1 MRYINIWQYHF
12 QNKSYIWVMKKLIL
26 LLLFVP
32 FLSFGQEQ
40 NYPYKW
46 PMYNDTNVNLEVE
59 DPSFEINDGPLIMFD
74 STHKNFFIQ
83 SHLIK
88 PLVDLLLNDGYRVS
102 FLDKEFSKSSL
113 SQATVLVVITAL
125 PFDFA
130 TETSAA
136 NKNTFSENELNELQ
150 NWVNNGGSLL
160 VFSEHAP
167 FDQAINPLLRK
178 FDIESSIGTTVDTI
192 NYESKYGPGMI
203 KFENKNLNTNH
214 PIVNGKYKVEKLVS
228 FGGSALLGSK
238 YQNILKLDES
248 SFNVKHSTGIG
259 PEGKGNSQGL
269 AGMYGSG
276 KVAAFGDSNGFTAM
290 VFNMDNGTKMYAGM
304 NTEGYDWK
312 NFVLNTF
319 RWLTNYSEE

>member
-1 MRYINIWQYHF
+1 
-12 QNKSYIWVMKKLIL
+12 MKKLIL

-32 FLSFGQEQ
+32 LLSFGQEQ

-59 DPSFEINDGPLIMFD
+59 DPTFEINDGPLIMFD

-88 PLVDLLLNDGYRVS
+88 PLVDLLINDGYRVA

-113 SQATVLVVITAL
+113 SQASVLVVITAL

-130 TETSAA
+130 TENSAA
-136 NKNTFSENELNELQ
+136 DKNTFSENELDELQ
-150 NWVNNGGSLL
+150 NWVTDGGSLL
-160 VFSEHAP
+160 AFSEHAP

-238 YQNILKLDES
+238 YENILKLDES

-259 PEGKGNSQGL
+259 PDGKGNSQGL

-290 VFNMDNGTKMYAGM
+290 VFNMDDGTKMYAGM

>member
-1 MRYINIWQYHF
+1 
-12 QNKSYIWVMKKLIL
+12 MKKLIL

-32 FLSFGQEQ
+32 LLSFGQEQ

-59 DPSFEINDGPLIMFD
+59 DPTFEINDGPLIMFD

-113 SQATVLVVITAL
+113 SQAKVLVVITAL

-130 TETSAA
+130 TENSAA
-136 NKNTFSENELNELQ
+136 DKNTFSENELDELQ
-150 NWVNNGGSLL
+150 NWVTDGGSLL
-160 VFSEHAP
+160 AFSEHAP

-238 YQNILKLDES
+238 YENILKLDES

-276 KVAAFGDSNGFTAM
+276 KIAAFGDSNGFTAM
-290 VFNMDNGTKMYAGM
+290 VFNMDDGTKMYAGM

>member
-1 MRYINIWQYHF
+1 
-12 QNKSYIWVMKKLIL
+12 MKKLIL

-32 FLSFGQEQ
+32 LLSFGQEQ

-59 DPSFEINDGPLIMFD
+59 DPTFEINDGPLIMFD

-88 PLVDLLLNDGYRVS
+88 PLVDLLINDGYRVA

-113 SQATVLVVITAL
+113 SQASVLVVITAL

-130 TETSAA
+130 TENSAA
-136 NKNTFSENELNELQ
+136 DKNTFSENELNELQ
-150 NWVNNGGSLL
+150 NWVTDGGSLL
-160 VFSEHAP
+160 AFSEHAP

-238 YQNILKLDES
+238 YENILKLDES

-276 KVAAFGDSNGFTAM
+276 KIAAFGDSNGFTAM
-290 VFNMDNGTKMYAGM
+290 VFNMDDGTKMYAGM

>member
-1 MRYINIWQYHF
+1 
-12 QNKSYIWVMKKLIL
+12 MKKLIL

-32 FLSFGQEQ
+32 LLSFGQEQ

-59 DPSFEINDGPLIMFD
+59 DPTFEINDGPLIMFD

-88 PLVDLLLNDGYRVS
+88 PLVDLLINDGYRVS
-102 FLDKEFSKSSL
+102 FLDKKFSKSSL
-113 SQATVLVVITAL
+113 SQASVLVVITAL

-130 TETSAA
+130 TENSAA
-136 NKNTFSENELNELQ
+136 DKNTFSENELNELQ
-150 NWVNNGGSLL
+150 NWVTNGGSLL
-160 VFSEHAP
+160 AFSEHVP

-238 YQNILKLDES
+238 YENILKLDKS

-276 KVAAFGDSNGFTAM
+276 KIAAFGDSNGFTAM
-290 VFNMDNGTKMYAGM
+290 VFNMDDGTKMYAGM

>member
-1 MRYINIWQYHF
+1 M
-12 QNKSYIWVMKKLIL
+12 
-26 LLLFVP
+26 LFVP
-32 FLSFGQEQ
+32 LLSFGQEQ

-59 DPSFEINDGPLIMFD
+59 DPTFEINDGPLIMFD

-88 PLVDLLLNDGYRVS
+88 PLVDLLINDGYRVS

-113 SQATVLVVITAL
+113 SQASVLVVITAL

-130 TETSAA
+130 TENSAED
-136 NKNTFSENELNELQ
+136 KNTFSENELNELQ

-214 PIVNGKYKVEKLVS
+214 PIVTGKYKVEKLVS

-238 YQNILKLDES
+238 YENILKLDES

-276 KVAAFGDSNGFTAM
+276 KIAAFGDSNGFTAM
-290 VFNMDNGTKMYAGM
+290 VFNMDDGTKMYAGM

>member
-1 MRYINIWQYHF
+1 
-12 QNKSYIWVMKKLIL
+12 MKKLIL

-32 FLSFGQEQ
+32 LLSFGQEQ

-59 DPSFEINDGPLIMFD
+59 DPTFEINDGPLIMFD

-88 PLVDLLLNDGYRVS
+88 PLVDLLINDGYRVS

-113 SQATVLVVITAL
+113 SQASVLVVITAL

-130 TETSAA
+130 TENSAA
-136 NKNTFSENELNELQ
+136 DKNTFSENELDELQ
-150 NWVNNGGSLL
+150 NWVTDGGSLL
-160 VFSEHAP
+160 AFSEHAP

-238 YQNILKLDES
+238 YENILKLDES

-269 AGMYGSG
+269 AGVYGSG
-276 KVAAFGDSNGFTAM
+276 KIAAFGDSNGFTAM
-290 VFNMDNGTKMYAGM
+290 VFNMDDGTKMYAGM

>member
-1 MRYINIWQYHF
+1 
-12 QNKSYIWVMKKLIL
+12 MKKLIL

-32 FLSFGQEQ
+32 LLSFGQEQ

-113 SQATVLVVITAL
+113 SQANVLVVITAL

-130 TETSAA
+130 TENSAA
-136 NKNTFSENELNELQ
+136 DKNTFSENELNELQ
-150 NWVNNGGSLL
+150 NWVSNGGSLL
-160 VFSEHAP
+160 AFSEHAP

-203 KFENKNLNTNH
+203 KFETKNLNTNH

-238 YQNILKLDES
+238 YENILKLDES
-248 SFNVKHSTGIG
+248 SFNVKHST
-259 PEGKGNSQGL
+259 ETTKR
-269 AGMYGSG
+269 
-276 KVAAFGDSNGFTAM
+276 KFAFVSFSKAICIE
-290 VFNMDNGTKMYAGM
+290 F
-304 NTEGYDWK
+304 
-312 NFVLNTF
+312 
-319 RWLTNYSEE
+319 S

>member
-1 MRYINIWQYHF
+1 M
-12 QNKSYIWVMKKLIL
+12 
-26 LLLFVP
+26 LFVP
-32 FLSFGQEQ
+32 LLSFGQEQ

-59 DPSFEINDGPLIMFD
+59 DPTFEINDGPLIMFD

-88 PLVDLLLNDGYRVS
+88 PLVDLLINDGYRVS
-102 FLDKEFSKSSL
+102 FLDKEFSNSSL
-113 SQATVLVVITAL
+113 SQASVLVVITAL

-130 TETSAA
+130 TENSAA
-136 NKNTFSENELNELQ
+136 DKNTFSENELDELQ
-150 NWVNNGGSLL
+150 NWVTDGGSLL
-160 VFSEHAP
+160 AFSEHAP

-238 YQNILKLDES
+238 YENILKLDES

-269 AGMYGSG
+269 AGVYGSG
-276 KVAAFGDSNGFTAM
+276 KIAAFGDSNGFTAM
-290 VFNMDNGTKMYAGM
+290 VFNMDDGTKMYAGM

>member
-1 MRYINIWQYHF
+1 
-12 QNKSYIWVMKKLIL
+12 MKKLIL

-32 FLSFGQEQ
+32 LLSFGQEQ

-113 SQATVLVVITAL
+113 SQAKVLVVITAL

-130 TETSAA
+130 TENSAA
-136 NKNTFSENELNELQ
+136 DKNTFSENELDELQ
-150 NWVNNGGSLL
+150 NWVTDGGSLL
-160 VFSEHAP
+160 AFSEHAP

-238 YQNILKLDES
+238 YENILKLDES

-259 PEGKGNSQGL
+259 PEGNGNSQGL

-276 KVAAFGDSNGFTAM
+276 KIAAFGDSNGFTAM
-290 VFNMDNGTKMYAGM
+290 VFNMDDGTKMYAGM

>member
-1 MRYINIWQYHF
+1 
-12 QNKSYIWVMKKLIL
+12 MKKLIL

-32 FLSFGQEQ
+32 LLSFGQEQ

-59 DPSFEINDGPLIMFD
+59 DPTFEINDGPLIMFD

-88 PLVDLLLNDGYRVS
+88 PLVDLLINDGYRVS

-113 SQATVLVVITAL
+113 SQASVLVVITAL

-130 TETSAA
+130 TENSAA
-136 NKNTFSENELNELQ
+136 DKNTFSENELDELQ
-150 NWVNNGGSLL
+150 NWVTDGGSLL
-160 VFSEHAP
+160 AFSEHAP

-238 YQNILKLDES
+238 YENILKLDES

-276 KVAAFGDSNGFTAM
+276 KIAAFGDSNGFTAM
-290 VFNMDNGTKMYAGM
+290 VFNMDDGTKMYAGM

>member
-1 MRYINIWQYHF
+1 
-12 QNKSYIWVMKKLIL
+12 MKKLIL

-32 FLSFGQEQ
+32 LLSFGQEQ

-59 DPSFEINDGPLIMFD
+59 DPTFEINDGPLIMFD

-88 PLVDLLLNDGYRVS
+88 PLVDLLINDGYRVA

-113 SQATVLVVITAL
+113 SQASVLVVITAL

-130 TETSAA
+130 TENSAA
-136 NKNTFSENELNELQ
+136 DKNTFSENELDELQ
-150 NWVNNGGSLL
+150 NWVTDGGSLL
-160 VFSEHAP
+160 AFSEHAP

-178 FDIESSIGTTVDTI
+178 FDMESSIGTTVDTI

>member
-1 MRYINIWQYHF
+1 M
-12 QNKSYIWVMKKLIL
+12 
-26 LLLFVP
+26 LFVP
-32 FLSFGQEQ
+32 LLSFGQEQ

-59 DPSFEINDGPLIMFD
+59 DPTFEINDGPLIMFD

-88 PLVDLLLNDGYRVS
+88 PLVDLLINDGYRVA

-113 SQATVLVVITAL
+113 SQASVLVVITAL

-130 TETSAA
+130 TENSAA
-136 NKNTFSENELNELQ
+136 DKNTFSENELDELQ
-150 NWVNNGGSLL
+150 NWVTDGGSLL
-160 VFSEHAP
+160 AFSEHAP

-192 NYESKYGPGMI
+192 NYESKYGSGMI

-238 YQNILKLDES
+238 YENILKLDES

-290 VFNMDNGTKMYAGM
+290 VFNMDDGTKMYAGM

>member
-1 MRYINIWQYHF
+1 M
-12 QNKSYIWVMKKLIL
+12 
-26 LLLFVP
+26 LFVP
-32 FLSFGQEQ
+32 LLSFGQEQ

-59 DPSFEINDGPLIMFD
+59 DPTFEINDGPLIMFD

-88 PLVDLLLNDGYRVS
+88 PLVDLLINDGYRVS

-113 SQATVLVVITAL
+113 SQASVLVVITAL

-130 TETSAA
+130 TENSAED
-136 NKNTFSENELNELQ
+136 KNTFSENELNELQ

-214 PIVNGKYKVEKLVS
+214 PIVTGKYKVKKLVS

-238 YQNILKLDES
+238 YENILKLDES

-276 KVAAFGDSNGFTAM
+276 KIAAFGDSNGFTAM
-290 VFNMDNGTKMYAGM
+290 VFNMDDGTKMYAGM

>member
-1 MRYINIWQYHF
+1 
-12 QNKSYIWVMKKLIL
+12 MKKIIL
-26 LLLFVP
+26 LVLFVP
-32 FLSFGQEQ
+32 LLSIGQEQ

-59 DPSFEINDGPLIMFD
+59 NPSFEINDGPLIMFD

-113 SQATVLVVITAL
+113 SQANVLVVITAL

-130 TETSAA
+130 TENSAA
-136 NKNTFSENELNELQ
+136 DKNTFSENELNELQ
-150 NWVNNGGSLL
+150 NWVSNGGSLL
-160 VFSEHAP
+160 AFSEHAP

-203 KFENKNLNTNH
+203 KFETKNLNTNH

-238 YQNILKLDES
+238 YENILKLDES

-269 AGMYGSG
+269 AGVYGSG
-276 KVAAFGDSNGFTAM
+276 KIAAFGDSNGFTAM
-290 VFNMDNGTKMYAGM
+290 VFNMEDGTKMYAGM

>member
-1 MRYINIWQYHF
+1 
-12 QNKSYIWVMKKLIL
+12 MKKLIL

-32 FLSFGQEQ
+32 LLSFGQEQ

-59 DPSFEINDGPLIMFD
+59 DPTFEINDGPLIMFD

-88 PLVDLLLNDGYRVS
+88 PLVDLLINDGYRVS

-113 SQATVLVVITAL
+113 SQASVLIVITAL

-130 TETSAA
+130 TENSAA
-136 NKNTFSENELNELQ
+136 DKKTFSENELNELQ
-150 NWVNNGGSLL
+150 SWVTNGGSLL
-160 VFSEHAP
+160 AFSEHAP

-178 FDIESSIGTTVDTI
+178 FDIVSSIGTTVDTI

-238 YQNILKLDES
+238 YENILKLDES

-276 KVAAFGDSNGFTAM
+276 KIAAFGDSNGFTAM
-290 VFNMDNGTKMYAGM
+290 VFNMDDGTKMYAGM

>member
-1 MRYINIWQYHF
+1 
-12 QNKSYIWVMKKLIL
+12 MKKLIL

-32 FLSFGQEQ
+32 LLSFGQEQ

-59 DPSFEINDGPLIMFD
+59 DPTFEINDGPLIMFD

-88 PLVDLLLNDGYRVS
+88 PLVDLLINDGYRVA

-113 SQATVLVVITAL
+113 SQASVLVVITAL

-130 TETSAA
+130 TENSAA
-136 NKNTFSENELNELQ
+136 DKNTFSENELDELQ
-150 NWVNNGGSLL
+150 NWVTDGGSLL
-160 VFSEHAP
+160 AFSEHAP

-178 FDIESSIGTTVDTI
+178 FDMESSIGTTVDTI

-290 VFNMDNGTKMYAGM
+290 VFNMDDGTKMYAGM

>member
-1 MRYINIWQYHF
+1 
-12 QNKSYIWVMKKLIL
+12 MKKLIL

-32 FLSFGQEQ
+32 LLSFGQEQ

-59 DPSFEINDGPLIMFD
+59 DPTFEINDGPLIMFD

-88 PLVDLLLNDGYRVS
+88 PLVDLLINDGYRVS

-113 SQATVLVVITAL
+113 SQASVLIVITAL

-130 TETSAA
+130 TENSAA
-136 NKNTFSENELNELQ
+136 DKNTFSENELDELQ
-150 NWVNNGGSLL
+150 NWVTDGGSLL
-160 VFSEHAP
+160 AFSEHAP

-192 NYESKYGPGMI
+192 NFESKYGPGMI

-228 FGGSALLGSK
+228 FGGSALSGSK
-238 YQNILKLDES
+238 YENILKLDDR
-248 SFNVKHSTGIG
+248 SFNVKHSTGVG
-259 PEGKGNSQGL
+259 PDGKGNSQGL

-276 KVAAFGDSNGFTAM
+276 KIAAFGDSNGFTAM
-290 VFNMDNGTKMYAGM
+290 VFNMNDGTKMYAGM

-319 RWLTNYSEE
+319 RWLTSYTEE

>member
-1 MRYINIWQYHF
+1 
-12 QNKSYIWVMKKLIL
+12 MKKLIL

-32 FLSFGQEQ
+32 LLSFGQEQ

-46 PMYNDTNVNLEVE
+46 PMYNDINVNLEVE
-59 DPSFEINDGPLIMFD
+59 DPTFEINDGPLIMFD

-88 PLVDLLLNDGYRVS
+88 PLVDLLINDGYRVS

-113 SQATVLVVITAL
+113 SQASVLVVITAL

-130 TETSAA
+130 TENSAED
-136 NKNTFSENELNELQ
+136 KNTFSENELNELQ

-214 PIVNGKYKVEKLVS
+214 PIVTGKYKVEKLVS

-238 YQNILKLDES
+238 YENILKLDES

-276 KVAAFGDSNGFTAM
+276 KIAAFGDSNGFTAM
-290 VFNMDNGTKMYAGM
+290 VFNMDDGTKMYAGM

>member
-1 MRYINIWQYHF
+1 
-12 QNKSYIWVMKKLIL
+12 MKKLIL

-32 FLSFGQEQ
+32 LLSFGQEQ

-59 DPSFEINDGPLIMFD
+59 DPTFEINDGPLIMFD

-88 PLVDLLLNDGYRVS
+88 PLVDLLINDGYRVS

-113 SQATVLVVITAL
+113 SQASVLVVITAL

-130 TETSAA
+130 TENSAA
-136 NKNTFSENELNELQ
+136 DKNTFSENELDELQ
-150 NWVNNGGSLL
+150 NWVTDGGSLL
-160 VFSEHAP
+160 AFSEHAP

-238 YQNILKLDES
+238 YENILKLDES

>member
-1 MRYINIWQYHF
+1 
-12 QNKSYIWVMKKLIL
+12 MKKLIL

-32 FLSFGQEQ
+32 LLSFGQEQ

-59 DPSFEINDGPLIMFD
+59 DPTFEINDGPLIMFD

-88 PLVDLLLNDGYRVS
+88 PLVDLLINDGYRVS
-102 FLDKEFSKSSL
+102 FLDKEFSNSSL
-113 SQATVLVVITAL
+113 SQASVLVVITAL

-130 TETSAA
+130 TENSAA
-136 NKNTFSENELNELQ
+136 DKNTFSENELDELQ
-150 NWVNNGGSLL
+150 NWVTDGGSLL
-160 VFSEHAP
+160 AFSEHAP

-238 YQNILKLDES
+238 YENILKLDES

-290 VFNMDNGTKMYAGM
+290 VFNMDNGTKMYAGL